1 MQGLWGQKFLMHSGF
16 SEVSNKSSRGAED
29 NDLRDEG
36 QIAMFRGLK
45 LANERNLGH
54 HGVSDELLRASC
66 LGIGGQRVDSKIHKM
81 TKDFSSPCT
90 AEAASLPPIIQGGMG
105 VGVSGWR
112 LARAVSQ
119 RGQLGVVSGTAL
131 DLLLTRQL
139 QLGDVGGHLRRAL
152 EAFPYP
158 EIAGRILERYFIP
171 GGKAADAP
179 FKTPPMV
186 SHDPSRSTR
195 ELVIASSFAAIH
207 LAKEGHGGVVGLN
220 LLEKI
225 QTPTLLALYGAM
237 LAGVNVV
244 LMGAGI
250 PRQIP
255 KILDD
260 LAAGQPAEMR
270 LDVTG
275 ATEPVFIHVNPADFG
290 PVPALKRPL
299 FLAIVSSPVLAENL
313 RRKAS
318 GKVDGFVVEASIAG
332 GHNAPPR
339 GPMQLTPDGEPIY
352 GERDRIDPAK
362 FAEIGLPFWLAG
374 GYGRIGKL
382 REAQALGAKG
392 IQVGTAF
399 AFCEES
405 GFEPEL
411 KAKILAAV
419 KRGDLK
425 IHTDAFASPTGF
437 PFKVARMPGSIADP
451 EIYQERGRVCDLGV
465 LRETY
470 QKPDGGIGFRCSA
483 EPEEIYTAKGGDPA
497 QTAGRICLCNSLCA
511 SAGIGQ
517 VRGGAE
523 EPQLITIGD
532 DLEAVRES
540 LLAGRD
546 SYTAADVIERLLA

>member
-1 MQGLWGQKFLMHSGF
+1 MGGGSGT
-16 SEVSNKSSRGAED
+16 KRSR
-29 NDLRDEG
+29 
-36 QIAMFRGLK
+36 
-45 LANERNLGH
+45 
-54 HGVSDELLRASC
+54 
-66 LGIGGQRVDSKIHKM
+66 M
-81 TKDFSSPCT
+81 TKNPSITPIT
-90 AEAASLPPIIQGGMG
+90 QAEQLPSIIQGGMG

-119 RGQLGVVSGTAL
+119 CGQLGVVSGTAL
-131 DLLLTRQL
+131 DLLLTRKL
-139 QLGDVGGHLRRAL
+139 QLGDPGGHLRRAL

-158 EIAGRILERYFIP
+158 EISKRIMERWFIP
-171 GGKAADAP
+171 GGKADDAP
-179 FKTPPMV
+179 FKTPPMI
-186 SHDPSRSTR
+186 SHEPARATR
-195 ELVIASSFAAIH
+195 ELVVASSFVAIH
-207 LAKEGHGGVVGLN
+207 LAKEGHDGVVGLN

-225 QTPTLLALYGAM
+225 QTPALMALYGAM

-260 LAAGQPAEMR
+260 FAAGNPAEMR
-270 LDVTG
+270 LDVIG
-275 ATEPVFIHVNPADFG
+275 ATEPVFIRLDPAEFG
-290 PVPALKRPL
+290 EVPQLKRPL

-318 GKVDGFVVEASIAG
+318 GRVDGFVVEASIAG

-339 GPMQLTPDGEPIY
+339 GPMQLTAEGEPIY

-382 REAQALGAKG
+382 REAQALGAHG

-405 GFEPEL
+405 GFEPTL
-411 KAKILAAV
+411 KANILASV

-425 IHTDAFASPTGF
+425 IHTDALASPTGF
-437 PFKVARMPGSIADP
+437 PFKVAQVEGSIADP
-451 EIYQERGRVCDLGV
+451 AVYQERGRVCDLGV

-483 EPEEIYTAKGGDPA
+483 EPEDIYIAKGGDPS

-517 VRGGAE
+517 IRDGHA

-540 LLAGRD
+540 LLADRD
-546 SYTAADVIERLLA
+546 SYTAADVVDRLMA

>member
-1 MQGLWGQKFLMHSGF
+1 M
-16 SEVSNKSSRGAED
+16 
-29 NDLRDEG
+29 
-36 QIAMFRGLK
+36 
-45 LANERNLGH
+45 
-54 HGVSDELLRASC
+54 
-66 LGIGGQRVDSKIHKM
+66 
-81 TKDFSSPCT
+81 
-90 AEAASLPPIIQGGMG
+90 
-105 VGVSGWR
+105 GVSGWR
-112 LARAVSQ
+112 LAKAVSQ
-119 RGQLGVVSGTAL
+119 QGQLGVVSGTAL

-139 QLGDVGGHLRRAL
+139 QLGDTGGHLRRAL

-158 EIAGRILERYFIP
+158 EIAARILEKYFIP

-179 FKTPPMV
+179 FKTSPMI
-186 SHDPSRSTR
+186 SHEPSRSTR
-195 ELVIASSFAAIH
+195 ELVVASSFAAVH
-207 LAKEGHGGVVGLN
+207 LAKEGHNGWVGLN

-260 LAAGQPAEMR
+260 LAAGNPAAMR

-275 ATEPVFIHVNPADFG
+275 ATEPVFIHLNPSDFG
-290 PVPALKRPL
+290 PVPALTRPF

-318 GKVDGFVVEASIAG
+318 GRVDGFVVETSTAG

-339 GPMQLTPDGEPIY
+339 GPMQLTPAGEPIY

-382 REAQALGAKG
+382 REAQAFGAKG

-405 GFEPEL
+405 GFEPVL
-411 KAKILAAV
+411 KAEIIASI
-419 KRGDLK
+419 KRGDLR
-425 IHTDAFASPTGF
+425 IHTDALASPTGF
-437 PFKVARMPGSIADP
+437 PFKVAQIPGSIADIP
-451 EIYQERGRVCDLGV
+451 VYQDRERVCDLGV

-470 QKPDGGIGFRCSA
+470 QKEDGGIGFRCSA
-483 EPEEIYTAKGGDPA
+483 EPEDIYISKGGDPS
-497 QTAGRICLCNSLCA
+497 QTAGRMCLCNSLCA

-517 VRGGAE
+517 MRGGKE
-523 EPQLITIGD
+523 EPQIITIGD

-540 LLAGRD
+540 LLKDRD

>member
-1 MQGLWGQKFLMHSGF
+1 MIDDSGAD
-16 SEVSNKSSRGAED
+16 KWR
-29 NDLRDEG
+29 
-36 QIAMFRGLK
+36 
-45 LANERNLGH
+45 
-54 HGVSDELLRASC
+54 
-66 LGIGGQRVDSKIHKM
+66 M
-81 TKDFSSPCT
+81 TKNLSSPPIAS
-90 AEAASLPPIIQGGMG
+90 AEQLPAIIQGGMG

-119 RGQLGVVSGTAL
+119 CGQLGVVSGTAL
-131 DLLLTRQL
+131 DLLLTRKL
-139 QLGDVGGHLRRAL
+139 QLGDPGGHLRRAL

-158 EIAGRILERYFIP
+158 EIAKRILERWFIP
-171 GGKAADAP
+171 DGKAPDAP
-179 FKTPPMV
+179 FKTPPMI
-186 SHDPSRSTR
+186 SHEPARATR
-195 ELVIASSFAAIH
+195 ELVVASSFVAIH
-207 LAKEGHGGVVGLN
+207 LAKEGHDGVVGLN

-225 QTPTLLALYGAM
+225 QTPTLMALYGAI

-260 LAAGQPAEMR
+260 LAAGNPAEMR

-275 ATEPVFIHVNPADFG
+275 ATEPVFIRLDPAEFG
-290 PVPALKRPL
+290 EAPPLKRPI

-318 GKVDGFVVEASIAG
+318 GRVDGFVVEASIAG

-339 GPMQLTPDGEPIY
+339 GPMQLTPEGEPIY
-352 GERDRIDPAK
+352 GERDRIEPAK

-382 REAQALGAKG
+382 REAQALGAHG

-405 GFEPEL
+405 GFEPTL
-411 KAKILAAV
+411 KANILAAV

-437 PFKVARMPGSIADP
+437 PFKVAQVKGSIADP
-451 EIYQERGRVCDLGV
+451 AVYQERGRVCDLGV

-470 QKPDGGIGFRCSA
+470 QKPDGTIGFRCSA
-483 EPEEIYTAKGGDPA
+483 EPEEIYLAKGGDPT

-517 VRGGAE
+517 IRDGRE

-532 DLEAVRES
+532 DLDAVRES
-540 LLAGRD
+540 LLAGRE
-546 SYTAADVIERLLA
+546 SYTAAHVVERLLA

>member
-1 MQGLWGQKFLMHSGF
+1 MENFRKIRWCC
-16 SEVSNKSSRGAED
+16 
-29 NDLRDEG
+29 RDRKVTTNRFKK
-36 QIAMFRGLK
+36 Q
-45 LANERNLGH
+45 
-54 HGVSDELLRASC
+54 
-66 LGIGGQRVDSKIHKM
+66 GIGGCLRNFGLSTDLLRTRCFAIGDCRALPNIHKM
-81 TKDFSSPCT
+81 SDESSISSIT
-90 AEAASLPPIIQGGMG
+90 AKELPPIIQGGMG

-139 QLGDVGGHLRRAL
+139 QLGDLGGHLRRAL
-152 EAFPYP
+152 AAFPYP
-158 EIAGRILERYFIP
+158 EIAARILDRYFIP
-171 GGKAADAP
+171 GGKDPDAP
-179 FKTPPMV
+179 FRTPAMV
-186 SHDPSRSTR
+186 SHEPSRTTR
-195 ELVIASSFAAIH
+195 ELVVASSFAAIH
-207 LAKEGHGGVVGLN
+207 LAKEDHAGVVGLN

-260 LAAGQPAEMR
+260 LAAGSAAEMR

-275 ATEPVFIHVNPADFG
+275 GTKPVFIRLNPADLG
-290 PVPALKRPL
+290 PVPELRRPV

-318 GKVDGFVVEASIAG
+318 GRVDGFVVEASIAG

-339 GPMQLTPDGEPIY
+339 GPMQLTADGEPIY

-382 REAQALGAKG
+382 REAQALGARG

-405 GFEPEL
+405 GFEPTL
-411 KAKILAAV
+411 KAKVIAEV
-419 KRGDLK
+419 KRRTLK
-425 IHTDAFASPTGF
+425 IHTDAVASPTGF
-437 PFKVARMPGSIADP
+437 PFKVAQVAGSIADP
-451 EIYQERGRVCDLGV
+451 AVYQERCRVCDLGV

-483 EPEEIYTAKGGDPA
+483 EPEEIWEQVLDGIALFLEFGDGGVDLA
-497 QTAGRICLCNSLCA
+497 LAESVD
-511 SAGIGQ
+511 GQ
-517 VRGGAE
+517 A
-523 EPQLITIGD
+523 LD
-532 DLEAVRES
+532 DLPLAVFKR
-540 LLAGRD
+540 
-546 SYTAADVIERLLA
+546 ADRH

>member
-1 MQGLWGQKFLMHSGF
+1 MSTIPVFYGLADALM
-16 SEVSNKSSRGAED
+16 
-29 NDLRDEG
+29 
-36 QIAMFRGLK
+36 
-45 LANERNLGH
+45 
-54 HGVSDELLRASC
+54 
-66 LGIGGQRVDSKIHKM
+66 
-81 TKDFSSPCT
+81 
-90 AEAASLPPIIQGGMG
+90 LPPIIQGGMG
-105 VGVSGWR
+105 IGVSGWR

-119 RGQLGVVSGTAL
+119 LGQLGVVSGTAL

-139 QLGDVGGHLRRAL
+139 QLGDAGGHLRRAL
-152 EAFPYP
+152 DAFPYP
-158 EIAGRILERYFIP
+158 EMAKRILGRYFIA
-171 GGKAADAP
+171 GGKKESAA
-179 FKTPPMV
+179 FKTPSMI
-186 SHDPSRSTR
+186 SHQPSRFTR
-195 ELVIASSFAAIH
+195 ELVIASSFVAVH
-207 LAKEGHGGVVGLN
+207 LAKEGHAGWVGLN

-260 LAAGQPAEMR
+260 LAAGNPAEMR

-275 ATEPVFIHVNPADFG
+275 AKEPVLIHLDPTEFG
-290 PVPALKRPL
+290 PVTKLVRPI

-313 RRKAS
+313 RRKSS
-318 GKVDGFVVEASIAG
+318 GRVDGFVVEAAIAG

-339 GPMQLTPDGEPIY
+339 GPLRLTPEGEPIY

-382 REAQALGAKG
+382 REAQALGARG

-405 GFEPEL
+405 GFDPSI
-411 KAKILAAV
+411 KAEILAGV

-425 IHTDAFASPTGF
+425 VHTDALASPTGF
-437 PFKVARMPGSIADP
+437 PFKVAQVAGSIADP
-451 EIYQERGRVCDLGV
+451 AVYEERGRVCDLGV
-465 LRETY
+465 LREMY
-470 QKPDGGIGFRCSA
+470 EKPDGGVGFRCSA
-483 EPEEIYTAKGGDPA
+483 EPEDAHVAKGGDA
-497 QTAGRICLCNSLCA
+497 TQTAGRVCLCNSLAA
-511 SAGIGQ
+511 SAGIPQIRHGN
-517 VRGGAE
+517 V

-532 DLEAVRES
+532 DLGAVRES
-540 LLAGRD
+540 LLKGRD
-546 SYTAADVIERLLA
+546 FYTAADVIERLLA

>member
-1 MQGLWGQKFLMHSGF
+1 MIEELPS
-16 SEVSNKSSRGAED
+16 
-29 NDLRDEG
+29 LR
-36 QIAMFRGLK
+36 
-45 LANERNLGH
+45 
-54 HGVSDELLRASC
+54 
-66 LGIGGQRVDSKIHKM
+66 
-81 TKDFSSPCT
+81 T
-90 AEAASLPPIIQGGMG
+90 AHAAVLPPIIQGGMG

-112 LARAVSQ
+112 LARAVAGQ
-119 RGQLGVVSGTAL
+119 GQLGVVSGTAL

-139 QLGDVGGHLRRAL
+139 QLGDPDGHLRRAL
-152 EAFPYP
+152 AAFPYP
-158 EIAGRILERYFIP
+158 EIAARILDRYFIA

-179 FKTPPMV
+179 FKTPPMI
-186 SHDPSRSTR
+186 SHEPGRQTR
-195 ELVIASSFAAIH
+195 ELVVAAGFVAIH
-207 LAKEGHGGVVGLN
+207 LAKEGHAGVVGLN

-225 QTPTLLALYGAM
+225 QTPTLMVLYGAM
-237 LAGVNVV
+237 LAGVDVV

-255 KILDD
+255 RILDD
-260 LAAGQPAEMR
+260 LAAGGPAEMR

-275 ATEPVFIHVNPADFG
+275 ATEPVFIRIDPAEFG
-290 PVPALKRPL
+290 PVPALKRPI

-318 GKVDGFVVEASIAG
+318 GRVDGFVVEAPTAG

-339 GPMQLTPDGEPIY
+339 GPMQLTPEGEPVY

-362 FAEIGLPFWLAG
+362 FVEIGLPFWLAG

-382 REAQALGAKG
+382 REAQALGAHG

-399 AFCEES
+399 AFCNES
-405 GFEPEL
+405 GFDPAL

-425 IHTDAFASPTGF
+425 IHTNALASPTGF
-437 PFKVARMPGSIADP
+437 PFKVAQVEGSIADP
-451 EIYQERGRVCDLGV
+451 AVYQQRERVCDLGV

-470 QKPDGGIGFRCSA
+470 QKPDGGIGFRCAA
-483 EPEEIYTAKGGDPA
+483 EPFDLYVSKGGDPE
-497 QTAGRICLCNSLCA
+497 QTHDRICLCNSLCA

-517 VRGGAE
+517 IRHGEE

-532 DLEAVRES
+532 DLAAVREVMPE
-540 LLAGRD
+540 GGD
-546 SYTAADVIERLLA
+546 SYSAADVIRRLLA

>member
-1 MQGLWGQKFLMHSGF
+1 MRSPELAISGGFGHYGF
-16 SEVSNKSSRGAED
+16 SN
-29 NDLRDEG
+29 
-36 QIAMFRGLK
+36 
-45 LANERNLGH
+45 
-54 HGVSDELLRASC
+54 ELLRTGC
-66 LGIGGQRVDSKIHKM
+66 FEVGGPPSAHKM
-81 TKDFSSPCT
+81 LVMINDSPIPC
-90 AEAASLPPIIQGGMG
+90 AADASVLPPIIQGGMG

-119 RGQLGVVSGTAL
+119 CGQLGVVSGTAL
-131 DLLLTRQL
+131 DLVLTRQL
-139 QLGDVGGHLRRAL
+139 QLGDIGGHLRRAL

-158 EIAGRILERYFIP
+158 EIAARILEKYFIP
-171 GGKAADAP
+171 GGKAPDAP
-179 FKTPPMV
+179 FKTPPMI
-186 SHDPSRSTR
+186 SHEPSRSTR
-195 ELVIASSFAAIH
+195 ELVIASSFTAIH
-207 LAKEGHGGVVGLN
+207 LAKEGHAGVVGLN

-260 LAAGQPAEMR
+260 FAAGNPAEMR

-275 ATEPVFIHVNPADFG
+275 ATEPVFIRLDPSEFG
-290 PVPALKRPL
+290 TPPALKRPL

-318 GKVDGFVVEASIAG
+318 GRVDGFVVEASTAG

-352 GERDRIDPAK
+352 GERDRIEPAK

-382 REAQALGAKG
+382 REAQALGARG

-405 GFEPEL
+405 GFEPVL
-411 KAKILAAV
+411 KANILSAV

-437 PFKVARMPGSIADP
+437 PFKVAQVQGSIADP
-451 EIYQERGRVCDLGV
+451 AVYQERGRVCDLGV

-470 QKPDGGIGFRCSA
+470 QKPDGSIGFRCSA
-483 EPEEIYTAKGGDPA
+483 EPEDIYIAKGGDPS

-511 SAGIGQ
+511 SAGVGQ
-517 VRGGAE
+517 IRHGVE

-532 DLEAVRES
+532 DLDAVRES
-540 LLAGRD
+540 LLADRD

>member
-1 MQGLWGQKFLMHSGF
+1 VSG
-16 SEVSNKSSRGAED
+16 R
-29 NDLRDEG
+29 
-36 QIAMFRGLK
+36 LK
-45 LANERNLGH
+45 LAIPLDLGH
-54 HGVSDELLRASC
+54 HGFSNDLLRTGC
-66 LGIGGQRVDSKIHKM
+66 FDIGGKRVASIMHKM
-81 TKDFSSPCT
+81 TKDSSSPCS
-90 AEAASLPPIIQGGMG
+90 AGAADLPPIIQGGMG

-131 DLLLTRQL
+131 DVVLTRQL
-139 QLGDVGGHLRRAL
+139 QLGDNGGHLRRAL
-152 EAFPYP
+152 DAFPYP
-158 EIAGRILERYFIP
+158 EIAARILEKYFIP
-171 GGKAADAP
+171 GGKAPDAP
-179 FKTPPMV
+179 FKTPAMV
-186 SHDPSRSTR
+186 SHEPSRSTR
-195 ELVIASSFAAIH
+195 ELVVASSFTAIH
-207 LAKEGHGGVVGLN
+207 LAKEGHSGVVGLN

-260 LAAGQPAEMR
+260 LAAGHPAEMR
-270 LDVTG
+270 LDVSG
-275 ATEPVFIHVNPADFG
+275 ATEPVFIRIDPADFG
-290 PVPALKRPL
+290 PVPALTRPI

-313 RRKAS
+313 RRKSS
-318 GKVDGFVVEASIAG
+318 GRVDGFVVEASIAG

-339 GPMQLTPDGEPIY
+339 GPMQLSPEGEPIY

-374 GYGRIGKL
+374 GYGRIGRL
-382 REAQALGAKG
+382 REAQSLGAQG

-411 KAKILAAV
+411 KANILAAV
-419 KRGDLK
+419 KGGDLK

-451 EIYQERGRVCDLGV
+451 AVYQERGRVCDLGV

-470 QKPDGGIGFRCSA
+470 QKPDGSIGFRCSA
-483 EPEEIYTAKGGDPA
+483 EPEEIYIAKGGDPS
-497 QTAGRICLCNSLCA
+497 QVAGRICLCNSLCA
-511 SAGIGQ
+511 SAGVGQ
-517 VRGGAE
+517 IRHGHV

-532 DLEAVRES
+532 DLDAVRES
-540 LLAGRD
+540 LLMGRE

>member
-1 MQGLWGQKFLMHSGF
+1 
-16 SEVSNKSSRGAED
+16 
-29 NDLRDEG
+29 
-36 QIAMFRGLK
+36 
-45 LANERNLGH
+45 
-54 HGVSDELLRASC
+54 
-66 LGIGGQRVDSKIHKM
+66 
-81 TKDFSSPCT
+81 
-90 AEAASLPPIIQGGMG
+90 MG

-119 RGQLGVVSGTAL
+119 QGQLGVVSGTAV
-131 DLLLTRQL
+131 DVVLTRQL
-139 QLGDVGGHLRRAL
+139 QLGDIGGHLRRAL

-158 EIAGRILERYFIP
+158 EVASRILEKYFIP

-179 FKTPPMV
+179 FKTPAMV
-186 SHDPSRSTR
+186 SHELSRSCR
-195 ELVIASSFAAIH
+195 ELVVVSNFAAIH
-207 LAKEGHGGVVGLN
+207 LAKEGHSGVVGLN

-237 LAGVNVV
+237 LAGVDVV

-260 LAAGQPAEMR
+260 LACGNPAEMR

-275 ATEPVFIHVNPADFG
+275 GTEPVYIRLQPSDFG
-290 PVPALKRPL
+290 PVPALIRPL

-318 GKVDGFVVEASIAG
+318 GRVDGFVVEAPIAG

-339 GPMQLTPDGEPIY
+339 GTMRLTGDGEPIY

-362 FAEIGLPFWLAG
+362 FVEIGLPFWLAG

-382 REAQALGAKG
+382 REAQALGARG

-405 GFEPEL
+405 GFEPVL
-411 KAKILAAV
+411 KASILASV
-419 KRGDLK
+419 KKGDLK
-425 IHTDAFASPTGF
+425 IHTDPFASPTGF
-437 PFKVARMPGSIADP
+437 PFKVALMPGSIADP
-451 EIYQERGRVCDLGV
+451 EVYQERGRVCDLGI

-470 QKPDGGIGFRCSA
+470 QKNDGSIGFRCSA
-483 EPEEIYTAKGGDPA
+483 EPEEAYLAKGGDPA
-497 QTAGRICLCNSLCA
+497 QVAGRICLCNSLCA
-511 SAGIGQ
+511 SAGVGQ
-517 VRGGAE
+517 VRQGRA

-540 LLAGRD
+540 LLLGRD

>member
-1 MQGLWGQKFLMHSGF
+1 
-16 SEVSNKSSRGAED
+16 
-29 NDLRDEG
+29 
-36 QIAMFRGLK
+36 
-45 LANERNLGH
+45 
-54 HGVSDELLRASC
+54 
-66 LGIGGQRVDSKIHKM
+66 M
-81 TKDFSSPCT
+81 TKESTSPSVT
-90 AEAASLPPIIQGGMG
+90 GAADLPPIIQGGMG

-119 RGQLGVVSGTAL
+119 QGQLGVVSGTAL

-139 QLGDVGGHLRRAL
+139 QLGDIGGHLRRAL
-152 EAFPYP
+152 AAFPYQ
-158 EIAGRILERYFIP
+158 EIAGRILDRYFIP
-171 GGKAADAP
+171 GGKAAEAP
-179 FKTPPMV
+179 FRTPAMV
-186 SHDPSRSTR
+186 SHEPARATQ
-195 ELVIASSFAAIH
+195 ELVIASSFVAIH
-207 LAKEGHGGVVGLN
+207 LAKEGHPGVVGLN

-275 ATEPVFIHVNPADFG
+275 ASEPVFIRVNPADYG
-290 PVPALKRPL
+290 PVPPLKRPV

-318 GKVDGFVVEASIAG
+318 GRVDGFVVEASIAG

-339 GPMQLTPDGEPIY
+339 GPMQLTPEGEPVY
-352 GERDRIDPAK
+352 GERDKIDPAK

-382 REAQALGAKG
+382 HEAQALGARG

-405 GFEPEL
+405 GFEPAL
-411 KAKILAAV
+411 KANILAAV

-437 PFKVARMPGSIADP
+437 PFKVARVEGSIADP
-451 EIYQERGRVCDLGV
+451 AVYQERGRVCDLGV

-470 QKPDGGIGFRCSA
+470 QKPDGSIGFRCSA
-483 EPEEIYTAKGGDPA
+483 EPEDIYVAKGGDPS

-517 VRGGAE
+517 VRHGE
-523 EPQLITIGD
+523 VEPQLITIGD
-532 DLEAVRES
+532 DLDAVRES
-540 LLAGRD
+540 LLAGKD
-546 SYTAADVIERLLA
+546 SYTAADVIGRLLAPAGA

>member
-1 MQGLWGQKFLMHSGF
+1 MIKD
-16 SEVSNKSSRGAED
+16 SSSTFA
-29 NDLRDEG
+29 
-36 QIAMFRGLK
+36 
-45 LANERNLGH
+45 
-54 HGVSDELLRASC
+54 SDA
-66 LGIGGQRVDSKIHKM
+66 
-81 TKDFSSPCT
+81 F
-90 AEAASLPPIIQGGMG
+90 SLPQIIQGGMG

-112 LARAVSQ
+112 LAKAVALK
-119 RGQLGVVSGTAL
+119 GQLGVVSGTTL
-131 DLLLTRQL
+131 DVLMTRQL
-139 QLGDVGGHLRRAL
+139 QLGDIGGHLRRAL
-152 EAFPYP
+152 DAFPYP
-158 EIAGRILERYFIP
+158 EVAARILEKYFIP
-171 GGKAADAP
+171 GGKPVEAP
-179 FKTPPMV
+179 FKTPSMI
-186 SHDPSRSTR
+186 SHEPSRSTR
-195 ELVIASSFAAIH
+195 ELVVASSFTAIH
-207 LAKEGHGGVVGLN
+207 LAKEGHSGVVGLN

-237 LAGVNVV
+237 LAGVNVI

-260 LAAGQPAEMR
+260 LAAGHSTEMR

-275 ATEPVFIHVNPADFG
+275 GTEPVYIRLNPSDLG
-290 PVPALKRPL
+290 LVPELKRPL

-318 GKVDGFVVEASIAG
+318 GRVDGFVVEASIAG

-339 GPMQLTPDGEPIY
+339 GPMQLTAEGEPIY

-382 REAQALGAKG
+382 REARSLGAHG

-405 GFEPEL
+405 GFEPGL
-411 KAKILAAV
+411 KSKIISEV
-419 KRGDLK
+419 KGGGLK

-437 PFKVARMPGSIADP
+437 PFKVARAEGSIADP
-451 EIYQERGRVCDLGV
+451 AVYQDRERVCDLGV

-483 EPEEIYTAKGGDPA
+483 EPEEIYIAKGGDPS
-497 QTAGRICLCNSLCA
+497 QVTGRICLCNSLCA

-517 VRGGAE
+517 IRHGQK

-532 DLEAVRES
+532 DLDAVRES
-540 LLAGRD
+540 LLMGRD

>member
-1 MQGLWGQKFLMHSGF
+1 M
-16 SEVSNKSSRGAED
+16 
-29 NDLRDEG
+29 
-36 QIAMFRGLK
+36 
-45 LANERNLGH
+45 
-54 HGVSDELLRASC
+54 
-66 LGIGGQRVDSKIHKM
+66 SK
-81 TKDFSSPCT
+81 DCVLPC
-90 AEAASLPPIIQGGMG
+90 ALDALSLPPIIQGGMG

-112 LARAVSQ
+112 LAGAVA
-119 RGQLGVVSGTAL
+119 RLGQLGVVSGTAL
-131 DLLLTRQL
+131 DLVFTRQL
-139 QLGDVGGHLRRAL
+139 QLGDLGGHLRRAL
-152 EAFPYP
+152 AAFPYP
-158 EIAGRILERYFIP
+158 EIAARILERYFIP

-179 FKTPPMV
+179 FKNQAMI
-186 SHDPSRSTR
+186 SQEPSRATR
-195 ELVIASSFAAIH
+195 ELVVAANFTAIY
-207 LAKEGHGGVVGLN
+207 LAKEGHAGRVGLN

-260 LAAGQPAEMR
+260 LAAGIPASMR
-270 LDVTG
+270 LDITG
-275 ATEPVFIHVNPADFG
+275 ATEPVQIHLDPSQFG
-290 PVPALKRPL
+290 PIPELSRPV

-313 RRKAS
+313 RRKSS
-318 GKVDGFVVEASIAG
+318 GRVDGFVVEASVAG

-339 GPMQLTPDGEPIY
+339 GPMQLTPEGEPIY

-362 FAEIGLPFWLAG
+362 FCEIGLPFWLAG

-382 REAQALGAKG
+382 REARALGAMG

-405 GFEPEL
+405 GFDPAI
-411 KAKILAAV
+411 KATIIERV
-419 KRGDLK
+419 KNGDLK
-425 IHTDAFASPTGF
+425 IHTDALASPTGF
-437 PFKVARMPGSIADP
+437 PFKVAPIPGSIADP
-451 EIYQERGRVCDLGV
+451 AVYHERKRVCDLGV

-483 EPEEIYTAKGGDPA
+483 EPVESYIAKGGDPA
-497 QTAGRICLCNSLCA
+497 QTVGRICLCNSLCA

-517 VRGGAE
+517 IRDGHA

-532 DLEAVRES
+532 DLDAVGES

-546 SYTAADVIERLLA
+546 SYTAADVIARLLA